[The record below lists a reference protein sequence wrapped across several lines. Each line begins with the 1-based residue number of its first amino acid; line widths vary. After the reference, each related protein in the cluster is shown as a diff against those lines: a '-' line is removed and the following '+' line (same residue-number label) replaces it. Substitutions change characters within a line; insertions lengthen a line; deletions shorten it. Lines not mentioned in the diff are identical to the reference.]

1 VETRDVTRMALVNQL
16 ESLGMD
22 VVEGTP
28 ASAVAAVVDA
38 RQQGR
43 PFGACLLGLPLDDSD
58 DALVRQLAEAV
69 LPGRLP
75 LVVVSAASQTA
86 QAFGPDVRATVMRPV
101 RRRHLADALAA
112 ALGLG
117 HTDAVEVHPDP
128 SQGGPGRMRVLL
140 AEDNTVNQRVATRML
155 EKLGHRVD
163 AVANGLEAV
172 EAVGRLP
179 YDVVLMDCQMPE
191 CDGFEATTLIRQ
203 MEAGR
208 RRTPIVALT
217 ANAMAGDRERCLA
230 AGMDDYLAKPLRLHD
245 LTETMA
251 RWAAPQRRRATAD
264 SSLATSSPV
273 V

>member
-1 VETRDVTRMALVNQL
+1 VTRAALLNQL
-16 ESLGMD
+16 ESLGID
-22 VVEGTP
+22 GVAATP
-28 ASAVAAVVDA
+28 ATAAAVVA
-38 RQQGR
+38 EASAHGR
-43 PFGACLLGLPLDDSD
+43 PFAACLLGLPWHDGDGT
-58 DALVRQLAEAV
+58 ALRTEVAAAAQ
-69 LPGRLP
+69 PYPLP
-75 LVVVSAASQTA
+75 LVLVAAASQTLHA
-86 QAFGPDVRATVMRPV
+86 DGVGARATVMRPV

-112 ALGLG
+112 ALDL
-117 HTDAVEVHPDP
+117 APAEPVEVRPAAP
-128 SQGGPGRMRVLL
+128 EGSVGRLRVLL
-140 AEDNTVNQRVATRML
+140 AEDNSVNQRVATRML

-217 ANAMAGDRERCLA
+217 ANAMSGDRERCLD

-245 LTETMA
+245 LTETLA
-251 RWAAPQRRRATAD
+251 RWARSQRNCATAD
-264 SSLATSSPV
+264 SSLSTSSPV